1 MRRGHHRGPGA
12 GGRVIEGL
20 HSPTLIQGQAGSG
33 QSPLPAGQMRGTARP
48 PAGPPHTPFL
58 MSLGGV
64 GVGGVLVFAEA
75 FISSGQGLRHLFIFS
90 AIMQELPEKRLKVWA
105 FLDAGITAKEQARAA
120 GTAVTRR

>member
-33 QSPLPAGQMRGTARP
+33 QSPLPAGQMRGTARS

-64 GVGGVLVFAEA
+64 GVGGGTCVCRGLHQQRARLET
-75 FISSGQGLRHLFIFS
+75 FIYLFS
-90 AIMQELPEKRLKVWA
+90 HNA
-105 FLDAGITAKEQARAA
+105 
-120 GTAVTRR
+120 

>member
-33 QSPLPAGQMRGTARP
+33 QSPLPAGQMRVTARP
-48 PAGPPHTPFL
+48 LLGLFHIPFL

-64 GVGGVLVFAEA
+64 GVGGYLCLQRP
-75 FISSGQGLRHLFIFS
+75 SS
-90 AIMQELPEKRLKVWA
+90 
-105 FLDAGITAKEQARAA
+105 AA
-120 GTAVTRR
+120 GKA